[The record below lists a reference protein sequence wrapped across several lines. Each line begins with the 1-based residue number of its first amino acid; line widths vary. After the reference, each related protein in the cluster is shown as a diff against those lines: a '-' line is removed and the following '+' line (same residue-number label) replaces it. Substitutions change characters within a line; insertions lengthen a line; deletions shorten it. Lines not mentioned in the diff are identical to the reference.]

1 MRALLLTSVLLIC
14 QLLHDSAA
22 VERDVLDMV
31 SVVLEEYSKDNFN
44 VLDMYLM
51 GKVFVERYTD
61 AQLKE
66 GEKIKEAVMEKVFP
80 AYSNI
85 NESEKVEKNLWKF
98 RDSIPALGLPGY
110 FNAYLIKVED
120 AWKIRKVD
128 GVEITYEDVDGR
140 NVMDL
145 IELMYAMSSVDETN
159 EDNYDVKKL
168 LALIQIK
175 HQIKEETEKAG
186 RGMLNYEREF
196 WDEHDLGSDLIRQA
210 ALKNYSFNYVQP
222 RGFGYYGEGPSRDY
236 FGVDGQKYG
245 DFGRFGNVT
254 YAFMLERHLN
264 ADTYYKNL
272 NMIPSLRG
280 KYKMIIRKHIKKSL
294 RMNETEKEKTFYL
307 PLEFFQKKLPCQAH
321 LKKVNEKNKTGFI
334 YWKPFCNAD
343 GSYSTSEKICVE
355 KRCWCVDD
363 EGNFWKQL
371 YFKSQKC
378 EYN

>member
-1 MRALLLTSVLLIC
+1 
-14 QLLHDSAA
+14 
-22 VERDVLDMV
+22 
-31 SVVLEEYSKDNFN
+31 
-44 VLDMYLM
+44 M
-51 GKVFVERYTD
+51 GKIFVERYTD

-128 GVEITYEDVDGR
+128 GVEITYEDVDSR
-140 NVMDL
+140 NVMEL

-168 LALIQIK
+168 LALTQIK
-175 HQIKEETEKAG
+175 NQIKKETEKAG
-186 RGMLNYEREF
+186 RSMLNYEREF

-245 DFGRFGNVT
+245 DFGKFGNVT

-307 PLEFFQKKLPCQAH
+307 PLEFFKKNYPA
-321 LKKVNEKNKTGFI
+321 
-334 YWKPFCNAD
+334 
-343 GSYSTSEKICVE
+343 
-355 KRCWCVDD
+355 
-363 EGNFWKQL
+363 
-371 YFKSQKC
+371 
-378 EYN
+378 